1 MSPPCFV
8 LPASESDQ
16 SHTESIDNEKDI
28 EKADK
33 FPRTE
38 TVRFDENN
46 NKEDIAA
53 EKGVSG
59 AGIGLPR
66 TLTFERP
73 RYAQKNRVIGDFR
86 TLSIS
91 LSEGGLATNG
101 SKQKKGQKNSLKE
114 IADLDWHKLSAHE
127 TLTRLGSSP
136 DTGLD
141 IEQAKR
147 RLARDGPNVFSKPPN
162 RWLYKVINYIF
173 GGFGTILTG
182 AANICFIAW
191 RIGDPPQASNLAL
204 AIILC
209 GVIVVSA
216 VFNAWQD
223 FSTSRVMESVRG
235 MLPSEVSAIRN
246 GATQVVPAADIVRGD
261 IVNIKMGGKVPAD
274 CRVITI
280 GSEMKFDRSS
290 LTGESDAIAA
300 TIDITDDNYLE
311 TRNVL
316 MAGTKCV
323 GGEGTAIVTATG
335 DATVFGRLAKL
346 SSAPKKEKTTLEKEI
361 FVFVTVIASMAFTLS
376 IICIII
382 WGAYLRPKHPD
393 FMNVSALLV
402 NVASILVAF
411 IPEGLPVSVSLSL
424 TIMAARM
431 RKAKVLV
438 KSLSI
443 VETLGAVNVVCSD
456 KTGTLTQNLMAVR
469 NCAVHGFEEDRIE
482 EVKHHIQ
489 IQAPIGEAFA
499 QLAWVAA
506 VCNVA
511 KFDETTVDLPLDK
524 QNIFGDATDCACL
537 RYAEE
542 IVGIEK
548 SNDSWTAIQQ
558 LAFNSKNKFAAR
570 LMEASDEKAVVRA
583 LSSTSTFK
591 IDEQL
596 LLLVKG
602 APDVLMKRCSS
613 TLDASGQVLPLTEQ
627 RRSYLVDTQ
636 NTWANMGQRVL
647 LLARKVVDK
656 SSLFDVST
664 LDEARIID
672 SIADLTVVGLVG
684 IVDPPR
690 PEIPDV
696 VKTVRRAGS
705 RFFMVTGDF
714 QATAVAIARQC
725 GIVTTVKVMTY
736 EDIAGGIKLPTYWLL
751 DDNDSRDQRALSLT
765 GNDIQK
771 LQPEDW
777 EQVCNFDEIVFSR
790 TTPDQK
796 LRIVK
801 EFQQRNGVV
810 AMTGDGVNDAPALK
824 QADCGVS
831 LSGASEV
838 AIEAADLVLLESF
851 SSFVDALMYGRLCF
865 DNLKKTIVYLLPAG
879 SFSELWPVLLSFFF
893 GLPQI
898 LSNIQM
904 ILICVLTDIFPALSL
919 VHEKPEADILLRKPR
934 NTKKDRLANIQLLS
948 QAYFFVGIILTVT
961 SCAMAFWWLQR
972 AGIPFS
978 DMWLKYAGGSVQ
990 TSNPDYFNEKLYQAQ
1005 SIYFFNLVISQYFNL
1020 HTLRTRR
1027 LSLFQQWPYW
1037 GRGKNLFIIPAILLS
1052 FFFALLFS
1060 YIPAIQRVFLTR
1072 GIQVEF
1078 FFLPFAWGAFI
1089 LAVDELRKLAIR
1101 MYPRS
1106 FIAKLAW

>member
-1 MSPPCFV
+1 MSHISSLC
-8 LPASESDQ
+8 LRSD
-16 SHTESIDNEKDI
+16 HADI
-28 EKADK
+28 I
-33 FPRTE
+33 FHQP
-38 TVRFDENN
+38 
-46 NKEDIAA
+46 
-53 EKGVSG
+53 
-59 AGIGLPR
+59 
-66 TLTFERP
+66 
-73 RYAQKNRVIGDFR
+73 
-86 TLSIS
+86 
-91 LSEGGLATNG
+91 
-101 SKQKKGQKNSLKE
+101 E
-114 IADLDWHKLSAHE
+114 IADLDWHKLSAEE

-136 DTGLD
+136 TAGLD
-141 IEQAKR
+141 TEQAKR

-162 RWLYKVINYIF
+162 RWFWKLVNYVF
-173 GGFGTILTG
+173 GGFGTLLSG
-182 AANICFIAW
+182 AAIICFVAW
-191 RIGDPPQASNLAL
+191 RIGNPPQSSNLAL

-209 GVIVVSA
+209 GVIALSA

-235 MLPSEVSAIRN
+235 MLPSEVSVHRN
-246 GATQVVPAADIVRGD
+246 GSTVVVPAADIVVGD
-261 IVNIKMGGKVPAD
+261 VVNIKMGGKVPAD
-274 CRVITI
+274 CRVISI
-280 GSEMKFDRSS
+280 GSEMKFDRST

-300 TIDITDDNYLE
+300 SLGMTDDNYLE

-323 GGEGTAIVTATG
+323 AGEGLAVITATG
-335 DATVFGRLAKL
+335 DATIFGRLAKL
-346 SSAPKKEKTTLEKEI
+346 SSTPKKERTTLEKEI
-361 FVFVTVIASMAFTLS
+361 FVFVSTIAALAFAVA
-376 IICIII
+376 IICIIV
-382 WGAYLRPKHPD
+382 WGAFLRPKHPG
-393 FMNVSALLV
+393 FMDVSALLV

-411 IPEGLPVSVSLSL
+411 IPEGLPVSVSMSL
-424 TIMAARM
+424 TIVAARM

-438 KSLSI
+438 KGLSI

-456 KTGTLTQNLMAVR
+456 KTGTLTQNLMSVR
-469 NCAVHGFEEDRIE
+469 NCAVHGFEEDQIE
-482 EVKHHIQ
+482 EVKQHIKL
-489 IQAPIGEAFA
+489 QAPIGEAFA

-506 VCNVA
+506 VCNA
-511 KFDETTVDLPLDK
+511 ATFDETTLDLPLAR

-542 IVGIEK
+542 VVGIEK
-548 SNDSWTAIQQ
+548 SIESWTAVQQ

-570 LMEASDEKAVVRA
+570 LMETSDEKAVAKA
-583 LSSTSTFK
+583 LSSVSTFRPSN
-591 IDEQL
+591 EL

-613 TLDASGQVLPLTEQ
+613 TLDASGQVLTLTEQ
-627 RRSYLVDTQ
+627 RRDYLVQVQ
-636 NTWANMGQRVL
+636 NAWANMGQRVL
-647 LLARKVVDK
+647 LLARRVVDK
-656 SSLFDVST
+656 KSIGDASGIN
-664 LDEARIID
+664 EAQLVDCI
-672 SIADLTVVGLVG
+672 SDLTVVGLVG

-690 PEIPDV
+690 SEIPSV

-725 GIVTTVKVMTY
+725 GIVTTEKVMTY
-736 EDIAGGIKLPTYWLL
+736 EDIAAGLQLPTYWFL
-751 DDNDSRDQRALSLT
+751 DDNDARIQRALSLT
-765 GNDIQK
+765 GTDIQK

-777 EQVCNFDEIVFSR
+777 DQVCNFDEIVFSR

-801 EFQQRNGVV
+801 EFQQRNGIV

-851 SSFVDALMYGRLCF
+851 SSFVDALLYGRLCF

-904 ILICVLTDIFPALSL
+904 ILICVLTDLFPALSL

-934 NTKKDRLANIQLLS
+934 NTKTDRLANFQLLG
-948 QAYFFVGIILTVT
+948 QAYLFVGLTLTVT
-961 SCAMAFWWLQR
+961 SSAMAFWWLQR
-972 AGIPFS
+972 SGIPFS
-978 DMWLKYAGGSVQ
+978 NMWLKYGGGSVQ
-990 TSNPDYFNEKLYQAQ
+990 MSHPTYFNETLNQAQ
-1005 SIYFFNLVISQYFNL
+1005 SIYFFNLVITQYFNL

-1037 GRGKNLFIIPAILLS
+1037 GKGKNPFIVPAILLS
-1052 FFFALLFS
+1052 FFFALFFS
-1060 YIPAIQRVFLTR
+1060 YVPAIQSVFLTR
-1072 GIQVEF
+1072 GIAVEY
-1078 FFLPFAWGAFI
+1078 FFLPFAWGVFI
-1089 LAVDELRKLAIR
+1089 LAIDELRKLFVR
-1101 MYPRS
+1101 SYPTS
-1106 FIAKLAW
+1106 TLAAKVAW